1 MYSKFDDKTFKMAQ
15 EKKKSLRRRILGEIV
30 AELQSE
36 NCRTIDLENQNFERK
51 ESGSGSGSGSSSS
64 THDKSRSE
72 IDYLVGW

>member
-51 ESGSGSGSGSSSS
+51 ESGSGSGSSSS
-64 THDKSRSE
+64 TQDKSRSE